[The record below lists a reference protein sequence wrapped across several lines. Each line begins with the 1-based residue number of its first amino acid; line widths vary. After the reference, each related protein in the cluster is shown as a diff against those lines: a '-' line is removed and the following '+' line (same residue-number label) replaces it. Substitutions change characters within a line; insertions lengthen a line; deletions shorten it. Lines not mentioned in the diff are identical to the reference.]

1 MLPVVESI
9 CTSLDR

>member
-1 MLPVVESI
+1 MLPVVKSI